1 MEAGRQQIA
10 LTPTSPTQE
19 RRGSWIRGLLQV
31 VIGIGAL
38 GFVIYKADARG
49 LLEALR
55 ATKLAY
61 LPFALLAVVTVNWL
75 MAYRWGLVLRVRG
88 HRTRTR
94 RLFVYYLIGIFFM
107 NFVPGGGVSGDVARL
122 IYAGREI
129 RDKPFVLSTL
139 VYERMVALFALLL
152 IGFVATLA
160 SRTTLPEGRAFY
172 VGEAALGAAFLAS
185 TMLMSDYLSSRLVRG
200 AKWLGKRIGLER
212 LGEALSRTFEA
223 MRELRGYKA
232 MLAKTLALSILI
244 RIVWGLGWYVVVLAM
259 GLPLS
264 LPVVIA
270 FVSLVDLIRMMP
282 ISVGGLGVR
291 EWAII
296 VLFGQAGIDRDQALM
311 FSFLVFTPILLN
323 AIAGGILYIARAG
336 LSLPG
341 ARRLTSE

>member
-1 MEAGRQQIA
+1 
-10 LTPTSPTQE
+10 
-19 RRGSWIRGLLQV
+19 
-31 VIGIGAL
+31 
-38 GFVIYKADARG
+38 
-49 LLEALR
+49 
-55 ATKLAY
+55 
-61 LPFALLAVVTVNWL
+61 
-75 MAYRWGLVLRVRG
+75 
-88 HRTRTR
+88 
-94 RLFVYYLIGIFFM
+94 M